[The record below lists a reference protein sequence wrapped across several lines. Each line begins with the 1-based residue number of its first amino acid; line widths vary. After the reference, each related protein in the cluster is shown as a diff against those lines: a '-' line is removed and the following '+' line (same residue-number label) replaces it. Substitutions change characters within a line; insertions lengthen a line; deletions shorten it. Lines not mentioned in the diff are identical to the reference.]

1 MRSPR
6 TWYNELESNMKE
18 GKLNPTLES
27 LKEKLRAL
35 KPFLEAEYGVKEIG
49 IFGSYVR
56 GEESPTSDLDILVD
70 FEKPI
75 GLLKFV
81 DLKLT
86 LSERLGVEV
95 DLVMKSALKPRI
107 GKRILQ
113 EVVHV

>member
-1 MRSPR
+1 MEERKPAPI
-6 TWYNELESNMKE
+6 LDI
-18 GKLNPTLES
+18 

-35 KPFLEAEYGVKEIG
+35 KPFLQEEYGVSEIG
-49 IFGSYVR
+49 IFGSFAR
-56 GEESPTSDLDILVD
+56 GEVTPESDLDILVD
-70 FEKPI
+70 FERPI

-86 LSERLGVEV
+86 LSDLLGVEV

-113 EVVHV
+113 EVIRV